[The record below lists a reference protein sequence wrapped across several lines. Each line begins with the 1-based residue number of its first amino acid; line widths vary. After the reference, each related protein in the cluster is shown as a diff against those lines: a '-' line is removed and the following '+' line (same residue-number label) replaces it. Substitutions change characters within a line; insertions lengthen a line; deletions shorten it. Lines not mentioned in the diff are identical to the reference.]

1 MYDKTSLN
9 LQPSTS
15 FDELSTA
22 RSSGLLTSTTA
33 YQSPSI
39 PKFLPTI
46 NSIVNME
53 RDIGTVQT
61 VNANTHSGKGT
72 NSLFG
77 LHKENGAIH
86 ISPLDKSSSSHS
98 KMNQDNL
105 RIAMLSPPE
114 QVPRDNFNHTTP
126 GPASMAFTPMVSMR
140 QSAQAPLS
148 PPISPQTKT
157 DCPDDSPSPHPS
169 TTIRDPILYP
179 QSDIPSPREAP
190 LFSDTHRVV
199 DEHVAARESSAFREV
214 SPPRDSEYQLAL
226 EFKSQVAQA
235 FNANRRLWAQREFAQ
250 LREDN
255 ALKAGGRRYTTI
267 APAAAG
273 SRAARQGPKPT
284 RPNTGK
290 VAKTPRPPKPAVPRG
305 MTPDSGKR
313 VAREDKDFSSLPDFC
328 PPLDS
333 LPNKANSLKVDWKGA
348 PIDLRFDPHAHL
360 LHPDEISLAANLR
373 LDCATYL
380 TSKRRIFI
388 KRIEAYRI
396 NKEFRKTDAQ
406 QACKIDV
413 NKASKLWQAFDK
425 VGWLNAKWIARYV

>member
-1 MYDKTSLN
+1 MDDKLPKT
-9 LQPSTS
+9 LQPSST
-15 FDELSTA
+15 FDHTSTA
-22 RSSGLLTSTTA
+22 LSSANSTSSTR
-33 YQSPSI
+33 YQSSSSI
-39 PKFLPTI
+39 SKFLPTI

-53 RDIGTVQT
+53 RDNGIPAVSASKHTGSGMSSAFALRKD
-61 VNANTHSGKGT
+61 NA
-72 NSLFG
+72 
-77 LHKENGAIH
+77 AIE
-86 ISPLDKSSSSHS
+86 ITSVEKPSI
-98 KMNQDNL
+98 NQ
-105 RIAMLSPPE
+105 IAKVKQDSIRMTMLSPPE
-114 QVPRDNFNHTTP
+114 QIPHDNFNRSS
-126 GPASMAFTPMVSMR
+126 GASSMSFTPIVPMR

-148 PPISPQTKT
+148 PPISPQAKV
-157 DCPDDSPSPHPS
+157 DCPDDSPHTSSPV
-169 TTIRDPILYP
+169 RDPILYP
-179 QSDIPSPREAP
+179 QSDIPSPRDAP
-190 LFSDTHRVV
+190 LFSDAHRVV

-214 SPPRDSEYQLAL
+214 SPPRESEYQLAL
-226 EFKSQVAQA
+226 EFKSQVAAA

-273 SRAARQGPKPT
+273 SRSARQGIKQTP
-284 RPNTGK
+284 RQNPNK
-290 VAKTPRPPKPAVPRG
+290 VVKTPRPPKPAVVRG
-305 MTPDSGKR
+305 MTPESGKR
-313 VAREDKDFSSLPDFC
+313 VAREDKDFASLPDFC
-328 PPLDS
+328 PPITS

-348 PIDLRFDPHAHL
+348 PIDLRFDPHAYL
-360 LHPDEISLAANLR
+360 LHPDEVSLAANLR

-425 VGWLNAKWIARYV
+425 VGWLNAKWIAKYA